1 MEHISVTEMANGSLL
16 LIPEEGYALVYLP
29 TGMQAPEANIK
40 KQNLHNYSTIKL
52 ED

>member
-16 LIPEEGYALVYLP
+16 LVPEEGYALVYLP
-29 TGMQAPEANIK
+29 TGMQVPEANIK